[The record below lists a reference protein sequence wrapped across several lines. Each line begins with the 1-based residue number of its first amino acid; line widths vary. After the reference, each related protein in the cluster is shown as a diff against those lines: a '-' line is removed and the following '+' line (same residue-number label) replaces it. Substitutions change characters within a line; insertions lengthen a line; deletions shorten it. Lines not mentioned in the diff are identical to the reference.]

1 MKNLAR
7 VGFLATFLV
16 AAAPPGVVASEAPC
30 GTLEGLHAR
39 PDCESFAEG
48 TGAAPAR
55 CRPPRGEPPASRR
68 SRAPV
73 GSSVEGRAHEPRPG
87 LPARALA
94 APPEGVARFTGSP
107 VSLDVKD
114 AELGEIVRTLTAGRG
129 LSVVAPPGLAGSVT
143 ATLRDVPW
151 DQALDLVLAGNGW
164 GYVREGTVIRIVQ
177 RDDPGR

>member
-1 MKNLAR
+1 MVVRLPVLPFRRLNRDENVDFQRRRECRGEEAGTLDGGLERRGVDDPHVPTLAGRRGNGFRGKSEETMKNLAR

-73 GSSVEGRAHEPRPG
+73 GSSVEGRAHELSLIHISEPTRP
-87 LPARALA
+87 
-94 APPEGVARFTGSP
+94 
-107 VSLDVKD
+107 
-114 AELGEIVRTLTAGRG
+114 
-129 LSVVAPPGLAGSVT
+129 
-143 ATLRDVPW
+143 
-151 DQALDLVLAGNGW
+151 
-164 GYVREGTVIRIVQ
+164 Y
-177 RDDPGR
+177 